1 MFVLIVPPHLDKGS
15 GTIISQP
22 PVALI
27 RCGQDYEAESIAGII
42 IAQIRCPEFNGTG
55 TRVTAYKDGVE
66 ISLPV
71 QFGPVP
77 PPSDDI
83 FGTYTFVSENK
94 CGRDVAVTRIIPK
107 GLCLWHNMN
116 VLCQYIL
123 LACDM
128 FR

>member
-1 MFVLIVPPHLDKGS
+1 MDKGS
-15 GTIISQP
+15 GTIVAQP

-27 RCGQDYEAESIAGII
+27 RCGQDYEAESIVDII
-42 IAQIRCPEFNGTG
+42 IAQILCPEFNGTG
-55 TRVTAYKDGVE
+55 ITLTAYKDRVE

-94 CGRDVAVTRIIPK
+94 CGRDVAVTRIIRK
-107 GLCLWHNMN
+107 GLYL
-116 VLCQYIL
+116 
-123 LACDM
+123 
-128 FR
+128 